1 MNRFL
6 FSDTNVTQY
15 ISSDNRSN
23 IFYHLDNINHLI
35 LEIEISKDSK
45 KIELMINAINEHI
58 RNIENILNN

>member
-1 MNRFL
+1 MERFL
-6 FSDTNVTQY
+6 SSDTNVTQY
-15 ISSDNRSN
+15 ISSENLSN
-23 IFYHLDNINHLI
+23 ISYHLNNINHLI